1 MSAESDSVPEI
12 HRGSLDRSFDYH
24 RSMAQPQPLG
34 APPNVPAGAVDLLSV
49 GLRFAT
55 IATINADGSPH
66 QAVIWFRFDG
76 ADLIIN
82 SKPGRVWPTNL
93 QRDPRIS
100 VTVEDGYRWVSIRG
114 SVVETSSA
122 AEAQADIAEM
132 ARRYHADEPERAEAM
147 IRERFERQERV
158 SFRLPLATSKL
169 HFYED

>member
-1 MSAESDSVPEI
+1 MSAEFDSVPEI

-24 RSMAQPQPLG
+24 RSMAQLQPPG
-34 APPNVPAGAVDLLSV
+34 ATPTVPEGAVDLLSV

-76 ADLIIN
+76 ADFIIN

-114 SVVETSSA
+114 SVVESNVA
-122 AEAQADIAEM
+122 AQADIAEM
-132 ARRYHADEPERAEAM
+132 ARRYHADEPERAETM
-147 IRERFERQERV
+147 IRDRFERQERV

-169 HFYED
+169 HYYED

>member
-1 MSAESDSVPEI
+1 
-12 HRGSLDRSFDYH
+12 
-24 RSMAQPQPLG
+24 MAQTQSPGTPST
-34 APPNVPAGAVDLLSV
+34 VPAGAADLLSV

-76 ADLIIN
+76 GDLIIN

-114 SVVETSSA
+114 SVVEDNA
-122 AEAQADIAEM
+122 AAHAQADIAEM
-132 ARRYHADEPERAEAM
+132 ARRYHADEPERAETM
-147 IRERFERQERV
+147 IRDRFEQQQRV
-158 SFRLPLATSKL
+158 SFRLALASSKL

>member
-1 MSAESDSVPEI
+1 
-12 HRGSLDRSFDYH
+12 
-24 RSMAQPQPLG
+24 MAQPQPLG
-34 APPNVPAGAVDLLSV
+34 APPTLPVGAVDLLSV

-55 IATINADGSPH
+55 IATINLDGSPH

-76 ADLIIN
+76 SDLIVN

-114 SVVETSSA
+114 SVVEVA
-122 AEAQADIAEM
+122 LAPQAQADIAEM
-132 ARRYHADEPERAEAM
+132 ARRYHADEPERAESM
-147 IRERFERQERV
+147 IRDRFERQERV

-169 HFYED
+169 HYYED

>member
-1 MSAESDSVPEI
+1 
-12 HRGSLDRSFDYH
+12 
-24 RSMAQPQPLG
+24 MAQTE
-34 APPNVPAGAVDLLSV
+34 PPSASSTVPAGALDLLSV

-76 ADLIIN
+76 NDLIVN

-93 QRDPRIS
+93 QRDPRMS

-114 SVVETSSA
+114 SVVEDNA
-122 AEAQADIAEM
+122 AAHAQADIAEM
-132 ARRYHADEPERAEAM
+132 ARRYHADEPERAETM
-147 IRERFERQERV
+147 IRDRFEQQQRV
-158 SFRLPLATSKL
+158 SFRLALASSKL